1 MFVGEADT
9 LVLNVTAANLYML
22 AVNRPFPGLVKVIM
36 ETFSVFMVPQHHHF
50 FSLWPSAHVH
60 VRITMQE
67 YSFEFIFIIEN
78 MISLTPAF
86 WNPRVP
92 QTSGADL
99 QRGAALILRNK
110 ATALYSSENKGSRSG
125 CNIVPLQRWASYHL
139 SSFPLLPDC
148 AAPTW
153 EFLFLF

>member
-1 MFVGEADT
+1 MFVGDADT
-9 LVLNVTAANLYML
+9 LVLNVAAANLYML

-36 ETFSVFMVPQHHHF
+36 EAFSVFMEPQKHLV

-60 VRITMQE
+60 DRIAMQR
-67 YSFEFIFIIEN
+67 YWFEFIFIIEN

-86 WNPRVP
+86 VNLRVTR
-92 QTSGADL
+92 TSGADL

-125 CNIVPLQRWASYHL
+125 CNMVSLQRWASYHL
-139 SSFPLLPDC
+139 SSFPLLPDFT
-148 AAPTW
+148 APTW